1 MPSIQLN
8 VIWAGV
14 ESPLE
19 FEFLADALDN
29 FGKEV
34 VRLGRK
40 NLADQKKNS
49 TGNLSKSLTYTISDN
64 NMDIVSIEFEA
75 PNASYW
81 KFVNWGVK
89 GLISSA
95 KAPKSPFQFGSGKFE
110 GDGTLRGGIDSW
122 IKSKPIT
129 QWQSKKT
136 GRFLS
141 YKQMASMISREVYLN
156 GIAPSYFYSS
166 AFERAWKRSRGK
178 IEDALGEDYAVFTE
192 GKMPPEIMVNLEI

>member
-14 ESPLE
+14 ESPLN
-19 FEFLADALDN
+19 FKFLADALDR

-34 VRLGRK
+34 VKLGRK
-40 NLADQKKNS
+40 NLASQKKNS
-49 TGNLSKSLTYTISDN
+49 TGNLSKSLTYTIGDN
-64 NMDIVSIEFEA
+64 YMDIAYIEFEA

-95 KAPKSPFQFGSGKFE
+95 KAPNSPFQFGTKSGAS
-110 GDGTLRGGIDSW
+110 GGLRGGIDSW
-122 IKSKPIT
+122 IKNKPIS
-129 QWQSKKT
+129 QWQSLT
-136 GRFLS
+136 SGRFLS

-178 IEDALGEDYAVFTE
+178 IEDAIGEDYAVFTE
-192 GKMPPEIMVNLEI
+192 GKMPPEMIINLEI

>member
-19 FEFLADALDN
+19 FKSLEYALNN

-34 VRLGRK
+34 VKVGRS
-40 NLADQKKNS
+40 NLANQKKNS
-49 TGNLSKSLTYTISDN
+49 TGNLSKSLTYSIGDN
-64 NMDIVSIEFEA
+64 NIDIVYIEFDA

-95 KAPKSPFQFGSGKFE
+95 KAPNSPFQFGTKSGAS
-110 GDGTLRGGIDSW
+110 GGLRGGINSW
-122 IKSKPIT
+122 IKNKPIS
-129 QWQSKKT
+129 QWQSLT
-136 GRFLS
+136 SGRFLS

-166 AFERAWKRSRGK
+166 AFDRVWNRSKGK
-178 IEDALGEDYAVFTE
+178 IENAIGEDYAAFT
-192 GKMPPEIMVNLEI
+192 

>member
-8 VIWAGV
+8 VSWAGV
-14 ESPLE
+14 ESPLK
-19 FEFLADALDN
+19 FKFLSYALNN

-34 VRLGRK
+34 VKVGRS
-40 NLADQKKNS
+40 NLAKQKKNS
-49 TGNLSKSLTYTISDN
+49 TGNLSKSLTYTIGDN
-64 NMDIVSIEFEA
+64 NMDIAYIEFEA

-95 KAPKSPFQFGSGKFE
+95 KAPKSPFQFGSKNYE
-110 GDGTLRGGIDSW
+110 GTGTLRGGINSW
-122 IKSKPIT
+122 IKSKPIS
-129 QWQSKKT
+129 QWQSLKT

-166 AFERAWKRSRGK
+166 AFERVWKRSRGK
-178 IEDALGEDYAVFTE
+178 IEDAIGEDYAVFTE

>member
-19 FEFLADALDN
+19 FESLSYVLDN

-34 VRLGRK
+34 VKVAQG
-40 NLADQKKNS
+40 NLANQKKNS
-49 TGNLSKSLTYTISDN
+49 TGNLSKSLTYTIGDN
-64 NMDIVSIEFEA
+64 NQDIAYIEFEA

-95 KAPKSPFQFGSGKFE
+95 KAPKSPFQFGTKTGASG
-110 GDGTLRGGIDSW
+110 GLRGGIDSW
-122 IKSKPIT
+122 IKNKPIS
-129 QWQSKKT
+129 QWQSLKT

-166 AFERAWKRSRGK
+166 AFDRVWNRSLGK
-178 IEDALGEDYAVFTE
+178 IEGAIGEDYAAFTY
-192 GKMPPEIMVNLEI
+192 GKLPDDLMINIEI

>member
-8 VIWAGV
+8 VLWAGV
-14 ESPLE
+14 ESPLK
-19 FEFLADALDN
+19 FKLLSGALDR
-29 FGKEV
+29 FGKQV
-34 VRLGRK
+34 VSLGRK

-49 TGNLSKSLTYTISDN
+49 TGNLSKSLTYTIGDN
-64 NMDIVSIEFEA
+64 NMDIVYIEFEA

-95 KAPKSPFQFGSGKFE
+95 KAPDSPFQFGSGNFE
-110 GDGTLRGGIDSW
+110 GKGTLRGGIDSW
-122 IKSKPIT
+122 IKNKPIS
-129 QWQSKKT
+129 QWQSLT
-136 GRFLS
+136 SGRFLS

-166 AFERAWKRSRGK
+166 AFERAWKRNIGK
-178 IEDALGEDYAVFTE
+178 IEDAVGEDYAAFTY
-192 GKMPPEIMVNLEI
+192 GQMPDEMMINLEI

>member
-8 VIWAGV
+8 VSWAGV

-64 NMDIVSIEFEA
+64 NIDIVSIEFEA

-110 GDGTLRGGIDSW
+110 GKGTLRGAIDRW
-122 IKSKPIT
+122 VIQKPVGPIRDD
-129 QWQSKKT
+129 K
-136 GRFLS
+136 GRFTNR
-141 YKQMASMISREVYLN
+141 KGMVRAISRSIYLN

-178 IEDALGEDYAVFTE
+178 IEDALGEDYAVFSE

>member
-1 MPSIQLN
+1 MPYIQLN
-8 VIWAGV
+8 VSWAGV
-14 ESPLE
+14 ESPLK
-19 FEFLADALDN
+19 FKLLSYALNN

-34 VRLGRK
+34 VKVGRS
-40 NLADQKKNS
+40 NLAKQKKNS
-49 TGNLSKSLTYTISDN
+49 TGNLSKSLTYTIGDN
-64 NMDIVSIEFEA
+64 NMDIAYIEFEA

-95 KAPKSPFQFGSGKFE
+95 KAPKSPFQFGSKNYE
-110 GDGTLRGGIDSW
+110 GTGTLRGGIDSW
-122 IKSKPIT
+122 IKSKPIS
-129 QWQSKKT
+129 QWQSLKT

-166 AFERAWKRSRGK
+166 AFERVWKRSRGK

>member
-8 VIWAGV
+8 VVWAGI
-14 ESPLE
+14 ETPLK
-19 FEFLADALDN
+19 FKYLKDALKR
-29 FGKEV
+29 FGNEV
-34 VRLGRK
+34 VKLGQT
-40 NLADQKKNS
+40 NLKDQKKNS
-49 TGNLSKSLTYTISDN
+49 TGNLSKSLNYKIADN
-64 NMDIVSIEFEA
+64 NADIVSIEFEA

-95 KAPKSPFQFGSGKFE
+95 KAPKSPFQFGSKNYE
-110 GDGTLRGGIDSW
+110 GTGTLRGGIDSW
-122 IKSKPIT
+122 IKSKPIS

-166 AFERAWKRSRGK
+166 AFERGWKRNIGK
-178 IEDALGEDYAVFTE
+178 IEDAVGEDYAVFTE
-192 GKMPPEIMVNLEI
+192 GKMPPDIMVNLEI

>member
-8 VIWAGV
+8 IAWAGV
-14 ESPLE
+14 ESPLK
-19 FEFLADALDN
+19 FNALAEALDK

-34 VRLGRK
+34 VKVGRS
-40 NLADQKKNS
+40 NLAEQKKNT
-49 TGNLSKSLTYTISDN
+49 TGNLSKSLTYTIADN

-95 KAPKSPFQFGSGKFE
+95 KAPKSPFQFGSGKTE
-110 GDGTLRGGIDSW
+110 TKGTLRGAIDRW
-122 IKSKPIT
+122 VIQKPVGPIRNE
-129 QWQSKKT
+129 K
-136 GRFLS
+136 GRFT
-141 YKQMASMISREVYLN
+141 KRKEMVRAISRSIYLN

-166 AFERAWKRSRGK
+166 AFDRVWKRLRGK
-178 IEDALGEDYAVFTE
+178 IEDAVGKDYAAFTE
-192 GKMPPEIMVNLEI
+192 GKMPPEIMVHIQI